1 MVPGLPV
8 TAIQAPLKPKRVE
21 KESPVLGIGGS
32 CTACARVP
40 KERAGPDPPP
50 VLTEAGLAKEK
61 VKLEIG
67 LQLPE
72 RDRKGT
78 IYLSKEYVYQEDISY
93 RNIYAPNTR
102 AGYIV

>member
-78 IYLSKEYVYQEDISY
+78 SS
-93 RNIYAPNTR
+93 R
-102 AGYIV
+102 AVVAHAFNPSTWEADAG

>member
-21 KESPVLGIGGS
+21 KESPVLGEGGVQLVLGYP
-32 CTACARVP
+32 RR
-40 KERAGPDPPP
+40 EQGPITPP

-78 IYLSKEYVYQEDISY
+78 S
-93 RNIYAPNTR
+93 P
-102 AGYIV
+102 